1 MVGRTHPL
9 TRFDHPTSLL
19 LIGAQRVPDND
30 FLLARPQLYQII
42 AIIVIRTANVV
53 VLPIL

>member
-1 MVGRTHPL
+1 M
-9 TRFDHPTSLL
+9 FDHPTSLL
-19 LIGAQRVPDND
+19 LIGAQSVPDND